1 MILLGIALIA
11 VGIALVCAG
20 VVLRPRA
27 PLTDPATDDSPD
39 EFRTILD
46 ALGADDRR
54 DESRDLDRDL
64 DQDLDEVPA
73 TDPPTDPSD
82 SGMIQPGRQRRP
94 QLG

>member
-20 VVLRPRA
+20 VVLRPRT
-27 PLTDPATDDSPD
+27 PLTDPATHDSPD

-64 DQDLDEVPA
+64 DELPA

>member
-1 MILLGIALIA
+1 MIPLGIALIA

-54 DESRDLDRDL
+54 DESRDLD
-64 DQDLDEVPA
+64 EVPA
-73 TDPPTDPSD
+73 TDPPTDPPD
-82 SGMIQPGRQRRP
+82 SGIIQPGRQRRP

>member
-27 PLTDPATDDSPD
+27 PLTDPAADDTPD

-46 ALGADDRR
+46 ALGTDDRR
-54 DESRDLDRDL
+54 DASRDLD
-64 DQDLDEVPA
+64 EPA
-73 TDPPTDPSD
+73 AMDAPTDPAA
-82 SGMIQPGRQRRP
+82 SGMIQQGRQRRP

>member
-54 DESRDLDRDL
+54 EESLDR
-64 DQDLDEVPA
+64 DLDEVPA